1 MKPRSLRPLL
11 SIALL
16 LFVALLSLPPVILG
30 QQSSTQSSPSLPDLR
45 KTADLGNADAQY
57 RLGLMYDK
65 GLGVPQ
71 DYAEA
76 AKWYRKAAKRISR
89 TSEVR
94 QVGSAISE
102 SFPCLRSV
110 G

>member
-1 MKPRSLRPLL
+1 
-11 SIALL
+11 
-16 LFVALLSLPPVILG
+16 
-30 QQSSTQSSPSLPDLR
+30 
-45 KTADLGNADAQY
+45 
-57 RLGLMYDK
+57 MYDK